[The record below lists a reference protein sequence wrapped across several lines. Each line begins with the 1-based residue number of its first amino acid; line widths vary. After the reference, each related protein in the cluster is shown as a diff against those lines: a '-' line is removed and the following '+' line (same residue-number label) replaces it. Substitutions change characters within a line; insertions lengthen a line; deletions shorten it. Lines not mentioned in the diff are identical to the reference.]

1 MFAIL
6 AVILPFW
13 SRHAIFNGGLGQKK
27 QFQRKTSGLGKKV
40 TKKYPGCKSADNIWR
55 EYRVLD

>member
-13 SRHAIFNGGLGQKK
+13 SKHAIFNGGLGQKK
-27 QFQRKTSGLGKKV
+27 SKFERKTSGLGKKM
-40 TKKYPGCKSADNIWR
+40 TKNPQDVRALTTSGADTGF
-55 EYRVLD
+55 